1 MRARDRTAIIVIAV
15 ATLAMR
21 LFHLR
26 GRPLFNDEAIFTRWA
41 QLIRA
46 TPSRLFEITLQDP
59 KPPLHPALLA
69 LFVRLGSDPVLAGRA
84 ISAVIG
90 ALTAIAFA
98 AVAYELSRGSD
109 FAITAAALAGT
120 SPFLAFHQ
128 RLATADALF
137 VLESLFAVWLT
148 LRGASLLA
156 GTALGAA
163 LETRSV
169 FSLALVVVVFVKRRK
184 GFALAAAV
192 AVCLWLPFLLAS
204 RGWYGPSAGAELRRR
219 VLYQSQFH
227 AAVPSFEVF
236 RWLWTYLTPPV
247 AIAAFIGLAALLHLR
262 DWFLGV
268 WTAAMLLPVIFGSVT
283 YSRYALNAAVPLL
296 LAAAWLI
303 TKARWPLVA
312 CALAVAVPLFLTI
325 RGAADWRQEHLL
337 ARDRYQYD
345 SGWPA
350 GFATEQASAWLARR
364 SDEQPI
370 AIVTSDEWGVP
381 ADGIWVWFDRNPRVR
396 MSFASRSELLASDLR
411 NARVEK
417 WGSEQ
422 PAREWPPN
430 VPLYGVTRATI
441 GETLPAGA
449 IVFRNPDR
457 SPDAVI
463 VLPLQPGRLSR

>member
-1 MRARDRTAIIVIAV
+1 MRARDRTAIVAIGV
-15 ATLAMR
+15 ATLGLR
-21 LFHLR
+21 LCHLR
-26 GRPLFNDEAIFTRWA
+26 GRPLFNDEAIFIRWA
-41 QLIRA
+41 QLIRT
-46 TPSRLFEITLQDP
+46 TPSRLFEITLRDP

-90 ALTAIAFA
+90 ALTVLAFA
-98 AVAYELSRGSD
+98 AVAYELERRSD
-109 FAITAAALAGT
+109 FAIIAAALAAS

-137 VLESLFAVWLT
+137 VLESLLAVWLT
-148 LRGASLLA
+148 LRGPSLLA

-169 FSLALVVVVFVKRRK
+169 FSVALLAVVFLKRRK
-184 GFALAAAV
+184 GFAVAAV
-192 AVCLWLPFLLAS
+192 VAACLWLPFLLAS

-227 AAVPSFEVF
+227 AAMPSFEAF
-236 RWLWTYLTPPV
+236 NWLWSYLTPPV
-247 AIAAFIGLAALLHLR
+247 AIAAFIGLAALLYHR

-283 YSRYALNAAVPLL
+283 YSRYAVNTAVPLL
-296 LAAAWLI
+296 LAAAWVI
-303 TKARWPLVA
+303 AKTRWPLAA
-312 CALAVAVPLFLTI
+312 CALAVAFPLFLTI

-345 SGWPA
+345 TGWPA
-350 GFATEQASAWLARR
+350 GFATEGAAAWLARR
-364 SDEQPI
+364 AAEQPI
-370 AIVTSDEWGVP
+370 AVVTSDEWGVP
-381 ADGIWVWFDRNPRVR
+381 ADGIWIWFDRNPRVR
-396 MSFASRSELLASDLR
+396 MFFTSRSELLTSDLR
-411 NARVEK
+411 NVRIEK

-422 PAREWPPN
+422 PAKESPPN
-430 VPLYGVTRATI
+430 VPVYGVTRATI

-463 VLPLQPGRLSR
+463 VLPLQPGHSSR